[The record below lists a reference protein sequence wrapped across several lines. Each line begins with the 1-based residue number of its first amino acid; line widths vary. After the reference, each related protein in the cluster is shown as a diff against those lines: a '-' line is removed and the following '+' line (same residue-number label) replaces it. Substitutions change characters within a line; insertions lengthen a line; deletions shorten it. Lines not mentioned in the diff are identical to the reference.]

1 MSKTAMQELSELS
14 PQLSLNI
21 LKDIDHR
28 VSDWLARGGDE
39 NDPYIWQQV
48 RYAKNYIA
56 ATFLWLGCIVLKESA
71 ENQQKNV

>member
-1 MSKTAMQELSELS
+1 MQELSELS
-14 PQLSLNI
+14 PQLPLNV

-48 RYAKNYIA
+48 GYAKSYIA
-56 ATFLWLGCIVLKESA
+56 ATFYG
-71 ENQQKNV
+71 